1 MLYYWQ
7 NQEEQVKNRIA
18 IREGPKKQVFC
29 GQADHNDDI
38 ISIRLK
44 LHLMPPLDDPTL
56 GQMADDACKID
67 AAACLEII
75 VSIIM
80 IIMIIMTME
89 FIWAWWSS
97 WSREWG

>member
-1 MLYYWQ
+1 MYFVVRL
-7 NQEEQVKNRIA
+7 I
-18 IREGPKKQVFC
+18 II
-29 GQADHNDDI
+29 DDDDNDDI

-80 IIMIIMTME
+80 IIMTME
-89 FIWAWWSS
+89 FI
-97 WSREWG
+97 

>member
-1 MLYYWQ
+1 MVRL
-7 NQEEQVKNRIA
+7 I
-18 IREGPKKQVFC
+18 IIDDDDG
-29 GQADHNDDI
+29 DNDDI

-75 VSIIM
+75 V
-80 IIMIIMTME
+80 IIMTME
-89 FIWAWWSS
+89 FI
-97 WSREWG
+97 